1 MRNEEL
7 TAVLQELARA
17 GVHDPII
24 AKGGRHLQVRWQTPQ
39 GTRFY
44 TVAASGSDWR
54 GPRNARAEV
63 RRMLRADGRLPVE
76 RVEIPEPVTP
86 PAARLP
92 NWKMELERLERRVA
106 RLEAKLAG
114 AS

>member
-17 GVHDPII
+17 GVHDPVI
-24 AKGGRHLQVRWQTPQ
+24 AKGGRHLQVRWQTSQ
-39 GTRFY
+39 GVRFCV
-44 TVAASGSDWR
+44 VAASGSDWR

-63 RRMLRADGRLPVE
+63 RRLLRADGLLSDE
-76 RVEIPEPVTP
+76 RAEILEPAP
-86 PAARLP
+86 PAAKSP
-92 NWKMELERLERRVA
+92 TWKTELARLERRVA

-114 AS
+114 A